1 MGLEAA
7 VYIDEL
13 VTANPVGTDDRS
25 FGDDHIRM
33 LKRVLKNSFPN
44 ISGPVTMTD
53 VEMNN
58 IIGNLVPPGIISMW
72 SGTLATIPSGWKLC
86 NGVGT
91 ISNGNPVP
99 NIIDR
104 FIIASQSDSGGTYNI
119 GATGGSKD
127 QTVTGTTAGT
137 ALTVAQLPNH
147 SHGFGGG
154 RFVELNNAS
163 GPGNNGNGGYSGGQ
177 NIIGISAT
185 DTAGSDQTH
194 NHAISITTVD
204 ANLPPYYALAFII
217 KN

>member
-1 MGLEAA
+1 MGLESA

-25 FGDDHIRM
+25 FGDDHIRL

-53 VEMNN
+53 VEMNS

-72 SGTLATIPSGWKLC
+72 SGTIATIPSGWKLC

-99 NIIDR
+99 NILDK

-127 QTVTGTTAGT
+127 QVVTGTTAGT
-137 ALTVAQLPNH
+137 ALTVDQIPAH
-147 SHGFGGG
+147 SHTFGWGG
-154 RFVELNNAS
+154 NSV
-163 GPGNNGNGGYSGGQ
+163 SGGAYLS
-177 NIIGISAT
+177 NYVT
-185 DTAGSDQTH
+185 TANGPSTTSSVGSGQTH
-194 NHAISITTVD
+194 SHAVSITTAD